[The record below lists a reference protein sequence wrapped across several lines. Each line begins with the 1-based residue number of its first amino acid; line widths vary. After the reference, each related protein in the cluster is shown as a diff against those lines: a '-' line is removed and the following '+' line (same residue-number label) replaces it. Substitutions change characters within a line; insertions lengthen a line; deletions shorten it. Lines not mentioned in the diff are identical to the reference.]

1 MKKWISIL
9 VVLIL
14 VSSLVI
20 GCSSPSEETSGEDSD
35 VIKIGI
41 FEPLT
46 GANAAGGA
54 MEVEGIELANEMF
67 PEVLGKKVVLV
78 TADNKSEKVEAAN
91 AVTYLIDKENVNAII
106 GSWGSSLSMA
116 AGPIAMENQIPIV
129 APSATNPLVT
139 QGNDWY
145 FRVCFIDPF
154 QGKVMANYAFNEL
167 GAKTAAIVQ
176 EVSNDYSVGLAT
188 FFTNSFKELTGDDN
202 AILATVNYNTGIR
215 ILPHN
220 LQVLRSKT

>member
-129 APSATNPLVT
+129 APSAKMCIR
-139 QGNDWY
+139 D
-145 FRVCFIDPF
+145 RVNSTPA
-154 QGKVMANYAFNEL
+154 GKSRIQIIRLFKCITFN
-167 GAKTAAIVQ
+167 IV
-176 EVSNDYSVGLAT
+176 Y
-188 FFTNSFKELTGDDN
+188 
-202 AILATVNYNTGIR
+202 
-215 ILPHN
+215 PH
-220 LQVLRSKT
+220 SII